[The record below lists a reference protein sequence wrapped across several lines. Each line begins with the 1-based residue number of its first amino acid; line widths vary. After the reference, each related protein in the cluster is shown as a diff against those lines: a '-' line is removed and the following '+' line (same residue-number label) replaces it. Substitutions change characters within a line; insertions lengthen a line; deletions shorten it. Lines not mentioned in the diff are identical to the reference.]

1 MTLRTVL
8 IDDDAEVLEAL
19 SETLTLAGFKVAA
32 CRSWS
37 EARLHAKRDMT
48 GVVLTDVRMSGR
60 DGFGVLAEIH
70 EIDPQIPVVLISG
83 HADVPMALE
92 AMRQG
97 AYDFIEKPAEPPYV
111 VELLKRAAEH
121 RALVL
126 AHRQLRSLVQSKAI
140 EARIIGISPVVIR
153 LRDMIVALAQVDAT
167 VLVQGETGTGKE
179 LVARSLHD
187 FGPRSRGPFVAIN
200 CAALPGSIIES
211 ELFGHEAGAFTGAK
225 DRRIGRIEQA
235 HQGSLFLD
243 EIESMSMDAQQRLLR
258 VLQER
263 RLVRLG
269 GQREIDVD
277 VRVIAATKADLT
289 KLAAHGQ
296 FREDLVYRLNVI
308 PLVVPPLRERGP
320 RDIELLFRHF
330 FEDLSSRLGARA
342 APIPR
347 MDQLLRHCWPGNVRE
362 LRNAAERAALGF
374 PALAQPI
381 HREDELHSPTLAEI
395 MAGHERREL
404 EIALARGGQLQ
415 KTAADLGISRKTLY
429 LKLRDHG
436 LGSGDDADGRDG

>member
-19 SETLTLAGFKVAA
+19 SETLTLAGFKVTA
-32 CRSWS
+32 CHSWS
-37 EARLHAKRDMT
+37 EARPYAKRDMT

-70 EIDPQIPVVLISG
+70 EIDPEVPVILISG

-92 AMRQG
+92 AMRRG
-97 AYDFIEKPAEPPYV
+97 AYDFIEKPAAPPYV

-140 EARIIGISPVVIR
+140 EARIIGISPVVVR
-153 LRDMIVALAQVDAT
+153 LRDTIAALAQVDAT
-167 VLVQGETGTGKE
+167 VLIHGETGTGKE

-211 ELFGHEAGAFTGAK
+211 ELFGHEAGTFTGAK
-225 DRRIGRIEQA
+225 ERRIGRIEQA

-263 RLVRLG
+263 RVVRLG
-269 GQREIDVD
+269 GQREIAVD
-277 VRVIAATKADLT
+277 VRVIAATKVDLF
-289 KLAAHGQ
+289 KLAANGQ
-296 FREDLVYRLNVI
+296 FREDLMYRLNVI

-330 FEDLSSRLGARA
+330 FEESSSKRGVRA
-342 APIPR
+342 APIPP
-347 MDQLLRHCWPGNVRE
+347 MGQLLRHCWPGNVRE

-374 PALAQPI
+374 PALVQPTD
-381 HREDELHSPTLAEI
+381 RGDEVHSLTLSQI
-395 MAGHERREL
+395 MASHERREL
-404 EIALARGGQLQ
+404 EIALASGGQLQ

-436 LGSGDDADGRDG
+436 LSSGDGTDGKDG